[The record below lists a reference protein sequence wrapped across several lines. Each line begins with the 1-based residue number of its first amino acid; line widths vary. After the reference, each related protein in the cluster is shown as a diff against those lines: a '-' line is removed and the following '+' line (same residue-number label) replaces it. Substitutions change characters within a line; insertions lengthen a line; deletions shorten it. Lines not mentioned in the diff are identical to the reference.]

1 MPLLFALWEH
11 LWLIG
16 CKNTIFF
23 CKSVIM
29 IQDKTLAGHFSGILM
44 FGQRTDA
51 GLVYGISIC
60 HVDWWR
66 LTDIVVLCGY
76 SFIRLF

>member
-1 MPLLFALWEH
+1 
-11 LWLIG
+11 
-16 CKNTIFF
+16 
-23 CKSVIM
+23 M

-76 SFIRLF
+76 SFIRLFCFFVYL

>member
-1 MPLLFALWEH
+1 
-11 LWLIG
+11 
-16 CKNTIFF
+16 
-23 CKSVIM
+23 M

-51 GLVYGISIC
+51 GLVYGISIY